1 MWLEPLIRPVARDIP
16 LRLAPIKRDWIES
29 GSPEARCAV
38 LATSDDR
45 AVTTVLWTC
54 TAGRFTWRYDFDES
68 LYILDG
74 GVTISAPGEPDRRL
88 GPGDSMHF
96 SRGAVATWDID
107 SHVRKVAFCRDA
119 PPRPVSL
126 ALRLARGL
134 LRRFGSA
141 RKTLAAAP
149 ALVER

>member
-1 MWLEPLIRPVARDIP
+1 MRLEPLIRPVAGDIR
-16 LRLAPIKRDWIES
+16 LRVAPIRPDWIES

-45 AVTTVLWTC
+45 AVTTLLWTC

-74 GVTISAPGEPDRRL
+74 GVTISAPGLPERRL
-88 GPGDSMHF
+88 GPGDSIHF
-96 SRGAVATWDID
+96 SRGAVATWVID
-107 SHVRKVAFCRDA
+107 SHVRKLAFCRDV

-126 ALRLARGL
+126 ALRVARGL
-134 LRRFGSA
+134 RRRFASA
-141 RKTLAAAP
+141 RRGRLSAP
-149 ALVER
+149 TPAET